1 MDNGTREPEYLTL
14 FLCFILALLG
24 GTAKELS
31 KMEECFEWRRFFA
44 NVFIS
49 GFAGII
55 IGLFAPDFQNKNW
68 LMAAAG
74 IAGVAGISFLDFCI
88 DVLKTVLTKSVAI
101 ELEHMEKKKKGD
113 SKHESE

>member
-49 GFAGII
+49 GFCGIL
-55 IGLFAPDFQNKNW
+55 IGLLAPDFQSKHYI
-68 LMAAAG
+68 MFCAG
-74 IAGVAGISFLDFCI
+74 LAGCMGLSFLDFCI
-88 DVLKTVLTKSVAI
+88 DVFKTVVKKTVDI
-101 ELEHMEKKKKGD
+101 EVEHMEKARRKKD
-113 SKHESE
+113 ESK